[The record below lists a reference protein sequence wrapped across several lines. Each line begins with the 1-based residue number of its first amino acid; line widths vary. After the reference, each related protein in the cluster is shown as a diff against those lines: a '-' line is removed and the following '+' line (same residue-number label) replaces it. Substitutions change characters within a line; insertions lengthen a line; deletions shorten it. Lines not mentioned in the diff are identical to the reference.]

1 MQFCAIFFNLVDEDV
16 RLRLGRVKK
25 RLYLGSGTAFLGG
38 IYRSFLNGY
47 LIGSMWIPMWVS
59 LPNSFFSC
67 FSIWVVR
74 EWAS

>member
-1 MQFCAIFFNLVDEDV
+1 MD
-16 RLRLGRVKK
+16 VKK
-25 RLYLGSGTAFLGG
+25 RLYFGSGTAFLG
-38 IYRSFLNGY
+38 SNLLSGY

-59 LPNSFFSC
+59 LPNSSFSR